1 MLCIEG
7 TKEKAATGSPQG
19 HVPPDRTPSSI
30 PGPAAAPLV
39 GRWHEAGDDA
49 GSAAQPEPEPA
60 SADPMAPAAG
70 RARRDASAPADVE
83 RVARRAFTVLMVGA
97 MVLLAL
103 ILEPIAGALSLAAA
117 LAGVLWPLRQKMMR
131 KLKCRRSTASGILVF
146 GVLLAVIAPLAA
158 LSAFVIREA
167 SQGLSYV
174 SETVRSEGVT
184 GLVEKLPPPLR
195 DAAHAAI
202 ARLPKEPGGNIDRAV
217 ERQVSAQSGR
227 AAEAVGAVV
236 AATGSF
242 VFQAAMMLIALFF
255 LLAHGDR
262 CVLWLDRVS
271 PLKKG
276 QTRELLTDFKNVSY
290 AVVVSTL
297 VTAAVQA
304 TAALIGYYVARVPHP
319 VFFGAATFFM
329 AFVPAIGAAG
339 VCLLASGLLLLTG
352 HPYAALFLAIWAL
365 SVVAIVDNLL
375 KPYLIRGGMHLHTAI
390 VFFSLIGGL
399 LAFGA
404 VGLLLGPLIVTL
416 FLALLRMYRRDF
428 HPSRRL
434 RAPRASSAR

>member
-1 MLCIEG
+1 MAHVQH
-7 TKEKAATGSPQG
+7 TRRKATESPQDQ
-19 HVPPDRTPSSI
+19 VPPDRTASSI
-30 PGPAAAPLV
+30 PEPPARPPTGFWHESGTDEDAADREPDARAETPTAERLARARLDSAAPT
-39 GRWHEAGDDA
+39 DA
-49 GSAAQPEPEPA
+49 
-60 SADPMAPAAG
+60 D
-70 RARRDASAPADVE
+70 

-103 ILEPIAGALSLAAA
+103 IIEPIASALALAAA
-117 LAGVLWPLRQKMMR
+117 LAGVLWSLRQKLMR
-131 KLKCRRSTASGILVF
+131 KLKCRRNTAAGILVF
-146 GVLLAVIAPLAA
+146 GVLLAVVAPIAT
-158 LSAFVIREA
+158 LSAFAVREVSA
-167 SQGLSYV
+167 GLTYV
-174 SETVRSEGVT
+174 SETVRSEGVM
-184 GLVEKLPPPLR
+184 GLIEKLPPSLR
-195 DAAHAAI
+195 DPAHAAI
-202 ARLPKEPGGNIDRAV
+202 ARLPNEPGGNVDQAV
-217 ERQVSAQSGR
+217 ERQVNAQSGR
-227 AAEAVGAVV
+227 AAQAVGALV

-276 QTRELLTDFKNVSY
+276 QTRELLADFKSVSY

-304 TAALIGYYVARVPHP
+304 LAALIGYYVARVPHP

-339 VCLLASGLLLLTG
+339 VCLAASGLLLLTG
-352 HPYAALFLAIWAL
+352 HPYAAAFLAVWAL
-365 SVVAIVDNLL
+365 GVVAIVDNLL
-375 KPYLIRGGMHLHTAI
+375 KPYLIRGPMHLHTAI

-404 VGLLLGPLIVTL
+404 AGLLIGPLIVTL

-428 HPSRRL
+428 QPNRR
-434 RAPRASSAR
+434 RRASGAS